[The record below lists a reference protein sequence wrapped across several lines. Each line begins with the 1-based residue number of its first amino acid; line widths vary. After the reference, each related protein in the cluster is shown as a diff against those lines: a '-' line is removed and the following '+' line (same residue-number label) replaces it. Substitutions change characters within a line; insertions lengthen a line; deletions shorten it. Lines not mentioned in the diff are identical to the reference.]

1 MHEMTP
7 PYSVLSTE
15 AMRPRV
21 LIADDNADMRDYVA
35 RLLAERF
42 EVVAVAD
49 GRAALERARAMRRE
63 GRPPELVLSDVMI
76 PQLGGFGLLRAL
88 REDPALKTIP
98 VMLLSARAEEEER
111 IEGLEHGADD
121 YLIKPFSAQQLLAR
135 VEAQV
140 RMATFRRESERR
152 LRDFADTAPA
162 MLWVTEA
169 DGSCS
174 FLSRGWYEY
183 TGQTEEEGLGF
194 GWLKAVHADDREES
208 SRIFLEANRRHEPFI
223 LDYRLRRADGEYR
236 WCMDAG
242 RPRFEERG
250 AFQGYVGSV
259 IDITERRL
267 AERSI
272 KESEERLR
280 LAMGAG
286 DMGAWEIDLRSG
298 TVIWDAKQHQIF
310 GWPQDRQPKNMEE
323 FYALL
328 HPDDVDRIKR
338 AAVEGLTGRFHEEF
352 RILRDDGAVRWIAGL
367 GATLT
372 DQDGRPVRMV
382 GVNYDMTERKEAQV
396 RLEQFAEEL
405 ERQVTAR
412 TAELLESQARLRAL
426 GSELNLVEQRE
437 RKRLATELHDHLQ
450 QMLVVGKLTIAQG
463 KRVAGGVP
471 ACETALKK
479 VDDILSEALNYSR
492 TLVAELSPPVLRDH
506 GLAASLK
513 WLAGYMKKKHEQT
526 VIVIAPDGQD
536 LKLPEGQVILL
547 FQSVRELL
555 INSSKH
561 AGTGQATVVL
571 EQRDGLLRI
580 EVRDEGAGFDL
591 AAAAAAAA
599 GAPSVGLSSK
609 FGLLSIQERMR
620 ALGGSFEIESAPG
633 KGTTATLML
642 PLRSSAE
649 CSVPSAEPS
658 GIAAHVR
665 AKHWA
670 LRTQHSGLQQ
680 NPKIRVLLVDD
691 HVMVRQ
697 GLRAVLDAYADVE
710 LIGEAGNGEEAVQL
724 MDQLRPQVVVMDI
737 NMPKMNGIEATRH
750 IKIKWPEI
758 TVIGIS
764 VNTGDDNGV
773 AMKRAG
779 ATTILPKDT
788 AVEQLHNAIQQAV
801 TKGARP
807 HVGFHAS

>member
-1 MHEMTP
+1 MHEITP
-7 PYSVLSTE
+7 PYSVFSTE
-15 AMRPRV
+15 AVRPRV

-49 GRAALERARAMRRE
+49 GRTALEHARAMRRE

-98 VMLLSARAEEEER
+98 VMLLSARAGEDGR

-121 YLIKPFSAQQLLAR
+121 YLIKPFSARELLAR
-135 VEAQV
+135 VEAHV
-140 RMATFRRESERR
+140 RMAVFRRESERR

-208 SRIFLEANRRHEPFI
+208 GRIFLEANRRHEPFI

-242 RPRFEERG
+242 RPRFEEG
-250 AFQGYVGSV
+250 GTFQGYVGSV

-272 KESEERLR
+272 KESEERFR

-323 FYALL
+323 FYAFL

-338 AAVEGLTGRFHEEF
+338 AAVAGLTGRFHEEF
-352 RILRDDGAVRWIAGL
+352 RIIRDDGVVRWIAGL

-412 TAELLESQARLRAL
+412 TAELLESQDRLRAL
-426 GSELNLVEQRE
+426 ASELNLVEQRE
-437 RKRLATELHDHLQ
+437 RKRLAGELHDHLQ

-463 KRVAGGVP
+463 KRVAGGVS
-471 ACETALKK
+471 ACETALNK
-479 VDDILSEALNYSR
+479 VDGILSDALAYSR

-513 WLAGYMKKKHEQT
+513 WLAEYMKKKHEQT
-526 VIVIAPDGQD
+526 VTVVVPEDPG
-536 LKLPEGQVILL
+536 LELPEDQILLL

-561 AGTGQATVVL
+561 AGTSEAMVRM
-571 EQRDGLLRI
+571 EQRERNLCVTVKDG
-580 EVRDEGAGFDL
+580 GQGFDL
-591 AAAAAAAA
+591 AAAAAA
-599 GAPSVGLSSK
+599 GTSSSGLSSK
-609 FGLLSIQERMR
+609 FGLFSIQERMR

-649 CSVPSAEPS
+649 CSVPSVEPS

-665 AKHWA
+665 AKHLA
-670 LRTQHSGLQQ
+670 PRTQHSGLQQ

-691 HVMVRQ
+691 HIMVRQ

-750 IKIKWPEI
+750 IKTKWPEI

-764 VNTGDDNGV
+764 VNTGDDNGL